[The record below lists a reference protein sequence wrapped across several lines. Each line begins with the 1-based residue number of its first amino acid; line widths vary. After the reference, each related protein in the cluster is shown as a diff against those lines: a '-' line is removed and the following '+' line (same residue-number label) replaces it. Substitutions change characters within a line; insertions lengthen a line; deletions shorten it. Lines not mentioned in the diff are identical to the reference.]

1 MNLILGVV
9 VSGPSQHLSWRFVA
23 KNLHFVSSLSND
35 LGIFG
40 CDSSSYWKRV
50 VLPWGS
56 GRVPWWK
63 LQGFRVLLVSNRKNA
78 ANAAS
83 QAGHVIC
90 EEDLYW
96 KIWGYFDSGRSTRDF
111 ATLRYLQRFEIF
123 LRDTWESNAE
133 HWSFASARALAVRWF
148 STKKRK
154 VAWPLNM
161 LNTRFVSKNMRH
173 FLIMIKTTPAT
184 GTGSEDFVAWRL
196 PVVLSTLEWD
206 YPQTLQLEMVC
217 FSLTWLYSCDAKHIT
232 EWLS

>member
-63 LQGFRVLLVSNRKNA
+63 LQGFRVLLVSNRKKC
-78 ANAAS
+78 S
-83 QAGHVIC
+83 QWCKPGWTCDVWRFILK
-90 EEDLYW
+90 DLRIL
-96 KIWGYFDSGRSTRDF
+96 KIVADQLGIF

-123 LRDTWESNAE
+123 LRDTWESNTE

-161 LNTRFVSKNMRH
+161 LNTRFVSKNIVSH
-173 FLIMIKTTPAT
+173 HDQDNACY
-184 GTGSEDFVAWRL
+184 WY
-196 PVVLSTLEWD
+196 W
-206 YPQTLQLEMVC
+206 
-217 FSLTWLYSCDAKHIT
+217 
-232 EWLS
+232 